1 MAFEF
6 KLQDPGEG
14 IHEAEIVE
22 LLVSEGD
29 TVSEGDDV
37 LVAETD
43 KAAVEIPS
51 PVSGEIAEIRVAEG
65 DTVEVGDVLMTIET
79 GDDAEDAT
87 DDSGEDNE
95 AAEAEDAGEEEA
107 EEEEAD
113 EGEEMQSGESDEGAR
128 DRDRDEEDESEDLA
142 TGADEAKDK
151 ETAEAARRA
160 SGSGKEGRGGEGD
173 AGERPAKATPAVRKL
188 ARELDVDL
196 KSVEGSGE
204 EGRVLKDDVR
214 AAAGETGEK
223 AEGARERKAERP
235 KDAGGSA
242 EERRE
247 PLRSIRRATARRMAQ
262 AWSEIPH
269 VTHHER
275 IDITALERVRREHA
289 GSVEAEG
296 GKLTLTPF
304 LMKALGAALRQH
316 PRFNARLDADA
327 EEIVYLEA
335 INMGVAIDT
344 PRGLIVPVIR
354 DADRKSVLDLAL
366 ELGELAAELRQ
377 KRPARETLSGGTFTL
392 TNVGAL
398 GGSGFTPII
407 NPPQVGIFGAARAR
421 LEPLIE
427 GDIEHAE
434 TRAALILPVC
444 LGFDH
449 RVNDGADGAR
459 FMNSVRQMLEE
470 PAELLIRN

>member
-51 PVSGEIAEIRVAEG
+51 PVGGEIAEIRVAEG

-79 GDDAEDAT
+79 GDEAEVAADDSDDDDEAADDQEDDSDGEAKEEAEDDEAT
-87 DDSGEDNE
+87 AGD
-95 AAEAEDAGEEEA
+95 AEAEADAGDDEEES
-107 EEEEAD
+107 
-113 EGEEMQSGESDEGAR
+113 EGR
-128 DRDRDEEDESEDLA
+128 A
-142 TGADEAKDK
+142 TGAGKAKDE
-151 ETAEAARRA
+151 ETARAA
-160 SGSGKEGRGGEGD
+160 GKGGRSEGGD
-173 AGERPAKATPAVRKL
+173 SGERPARATPAVRNL

-196 KSVEGSGE
+196 KSIEGSGE
-204 EGRVLKDDVR
+204 DGRVLKRDVR
-214 AAAGETGEK
+214 AAAGETDEE
-223 AEGARERKAERP
+223 AEGGRERKTERP
-235 KDAGGSA
+235 QDAGGPV

-247 PLRSIRRATARRMAQ
+247 PLRSIRRATARRMSQ

-289 GSVEAEG
+289 VSVEAEG

-304 LMKALGAALRQH
+304 LMKALGVALRQH
-316 PRFNARLDADA
+316 PRFNARLDAEA
-327 EEIVYLEA
+327 EEIVYLET

-344 PRGLIVPVIR
+344 PRGLIVRVIR

-366 ELGELAAELRQ
+366 ELGELAAELRE

-427 GDIEHAE
+427 GDIENAE